1 LERYVHPARQAL
13 TLPPDEVGNALVA
26 LREDQWFDRKSA
38 RTSPVALAPVISG
51 MANAEGGLIALGLH
65 SGTVE
70 GIESTGDENGWR
82 QANLEFVDPPASVRI
97 HKVACQTTSGNDDH
111 LMVLDVEPSERLHK
125 TNRDEVY
132 LRVGDET
139 KKLTFDQRL
148 ELAFD
153 KGDSK
158 YETTPAK
165 LTPLTEI
172 DEGLVR
178 RWDPDGEGTQPV
190 ELLRAR
196 GFVRGDELTVGGALL
211 FTRVAHIEFPE
222 AHLRVI
228 LHRGRERGTGSRQTV
243 AFDER
248 YEGPLTEQIDRAIAA
263 VTEHVPTRRALGDDG
278 RFTTI
283 PAIPRDARLEGVV
296 NAVTHRSYSLAGD
309 HTRIE
314 IFDDRIEIRSPGR
327 FPGIVDIQDPESIS
341 RYARNPRIARVLA
354 DLRYGQE
361 RGEGIKRMFEEMRL
375 ARLAEPLYVEG
386 DRDVVLTLSASPV
399 DEALESRLPSTA
411 RAIVRH
417 LRQHQR
423 ASTGELLKVTG
434 LSRPALRSH
443 LDILRREGVIAWHG
457 NAPRDPRAYWYLP
470 N

>member
-1 LERYVHPARQAL
+1 MRCWPCAR
-13 TLPPDEVGNALVA
+13 
-26 LREDQWFDRKSA
+26 
-38 RTSPVALAPVISG
+38 ISG
-51 MANAEGGLIALGLH
+51 STARAHGPGLWRSLQSSQMTNAEGGLIVLGLH
-65 SGTVE
+65 NGTIE
-70 GIESTGDENGWR
+70 GITATGDENGWR
-82 QANLEFVDPPASVRI
+82 QANLEFVEPPASVRI
-97 HKVACQTTSGNDDH
+97 HKIACETTTGNADH
-111 LMVLDVEPSERLHK
+111 LVVLDVEPSERLHK

-139 KKLTFDQRL
+139 KKLTFEQRL
-148 ELAFD
+148 ELAFE

-158 YETTPAK
+158 YEATPAT
-165 LTPLTEI
+165 LTPLTAI
-172 DEGLVR
+172 DEDLVR
-178 RWDPDGEGTQPV
+178 RWDHDGEGTEPV

-211 FTRVAHIEFPE
+211 FTRVVHIEFPE

-228 LHRGRERGTGSRQTV
+228 RHRGRERGTGSRQTV

-248 YEGPLTEQIDRAIAA
+248 YEGPLTEQIDHAIAA
-263 VTEHVPTRRALGDDG
+263 ISEHVPTRRALGDDG

-283 PAIPRDARLEGVV
+283 PAVPRDAWLEGVV

-327 FPGIVDIQDPESIS
+327 FPGIVDIQDPEAIS

-375 ARLAEPLYVEG
+375 ARLAEPAYIEG

-423 ASTGELLKVTG
+423 ASTGELLRVTG

-443 LDILRREGVIAWHG
+443 LEILRREDVIAWHG
-457 NAPRDPRAYWYLP
+457 NALRDPRAYWYLP

>member
-1 LERYVHPARQAL
+1 MHPAREAL
-13 TLPPDEVGNALVA
+13 ALPPDEVGDALLI

-70 GIESTGDENGWR
+70 GITATGDENGWR
-82 QANLEFVDPPASVRI
+82 QANLEFVEPPASVRI
-97 HKVACQTTSGNDDH
+97 HKVACQTTSGHDDH
-111 LMVLDVEPSERLHK
+111 LVVLDVEPSERLHK

-139 KKLTFDQRL
+139 KKLTFEQRL

-158 YETTPAK
+158 YEATPAK

-172 DEGLVR
+172 DEDLVR
-178 RWDPDGEGTQPV
+178 RWDPEGEGTEPV

-228 LHRGRERGTGSRQTV
+228 RHRGRERGTGSRQTV

-283 PAIPRDARLEGVV
+283 PAIPRDAWLEGVV

-314 IFDDRIEIRSPGR
+314 ILDDRIEIRSPGR

-417 LRQHQR
+417 LRQHHR

-457 NAPRDPRAYWYLP
+457 NAPRDPRAYWFLP

>member
-1 LERYVHPARQAL
+1 MHAAREAL
-13 TLPPDEVGNALVA
+13 TLPPDQVGEALLA

-38 RTSPVALAPVISG
+38 RTRPVALAPVISG
-51 MANAEGGLIALGLH
+51 MANAEGGLVVMGVH
-65 SGTVE
+65 DGTVE
-70 GIESTGDENGWR
+70 GIAAAGDENGWR
-82 QANLEFVDPPASVRI
+82 QANLEFVEPPASVRI
-97 HKVACQTTSGNDDH
+97 HKIACRTTTGAHDH
-111 LMVLDVEPSERLHK
+111 LLVLDVEPSERLHK
-125 TNRDEVY
+125 TNRDEAY

-139 KKLTFDQRL
+139 KKLTFEQRL
-148 ELAFD
+148 ELAYD

-158 YETTPAK
+158 YEATPAK
-165 LTPLTEI
+165 LTPLTAI
-172 DEGLVR
+172 DEDLVR
-178 RWDPDGEGTQPV
+178 RWDPDGQGTEPV

-211 FTRVAHIEFPE
+211 FTRVAPIEFPE

-228 LHRGRERGTGSRQTV
+228 RHRGRERGTGSRQTV

-248 YEGPLTEQIDRAIAA
+248 YEGPLTEQIDHAVAAI
-263 VTEHVPTRRALGDDG
+263 TEHVPTRRALGDDG

-283 PAIPRDARLEGVV
+283 PAIPRDAWLEGVV

-341 RYARNPRIARVLA
+341 RYARNPRVARVLA

-375 ARLAEPLYVEG
+375 ARLAEPVYVEG
-386 DRDVVLTLSASPV
+386 DRDLVLTLSASPV

-411 RAIVRH
+411 RAIVRY

-423 ASTGELLKVTG
+423 ASTGALLKLTG
-434 LSRPALRSH
+434 LSRPALRNH
-443 LDILRREGVIAWHG
+443 LETLRREGVIAWHG

-470 N
+470 D

>member
-1 LERYVHPARQAL
+1 
-13 TLPPDEVGNALVA
+13 
-26 LREDQWFDRKSA
+26 
-38 RTSPVALAPVISG
+38 
-51 MANAEGGLIALGLH
+51 AEGGLIVLGLH
-65 SGTVE
+65 NGTIE
-70 GIESTGDENGWR
+70 GIAAAGDENGWR
-82 QANLEFVDPPASVRI
+82 QANLEFVEPPASVRI
-97 HKVACQTTSGNDDH
+97 HKIACETTTGNADH
-111 LMVLDVEPSERLHK
+111 LVVLDVEPSERLHK

-139 KKLTFDQRL
+139 KKLTFEQRL

-153 KGDSK
+153 KGDST
-158 YETTPAK
+158 YEATPAK
-165 LTPLTEI
+165 LTPLTAI
-172 DEGLVR
+172 DEDLVR
-178 RWDPDGEGTQPV
+178 RWDPDGEGTEPV

-211 FTRVAHIEFPE
+211 FTRVVHIEFPE

-228 LHRGRERGTGSRQTV
+228 RYRGRERGTGSRQTV

-248 YEGPLTEQIDRAIAA
+248 YEGPLTEQIDHAIAA
-263 VTEHVPTRRALGDDG
+263 ITEHVPTRRALGDDG

-283 PAIPRDARLEGVV
+283 PAIPRDAWLEGVV

-375 ARLAEPLYVEG
+375 ARLAEPVYVEG

-411 RAIVRH
+411 HAIVRH

-423 ASTGELLKVTG
+423 ASTGELLRVTG

-443 LDILRREGVIAWHG
+443 LEILRREGVVAWHG